1 MTEEDARRWRTVA
14 AGILLG
20 LGFLVA
26 LGRLFQLQVIRADEL
41 AQLAGRQ
48 YQKMLTVEGGR
59 GAIFDRNGKIL
70 AITMDVP
77 SVFGAPKYVSD
88 PRATAVRLSRV
99 LKADARQLEAKL
111 KSERDFVWLQRHLTP
126 ERAEGLQG
134 LALYGIGVIPEGRR
148 FYPKGVMLSHVLGF
162 GNIDNQGLEGL
173 ERRYDAA
180 LRGERGRLVV
190 ERDAFGGAV
199 FPKGLNYVAP
209 SPGKDLVLTIDEVI
223 QYIAD
228 QELANVVARTRG
240 SRASSSWWSRRPAR
254 SWPWPCGR
262 PSILMNPRQIRTCG
276 ATAPT
281 ATRTSPAQRSSLW
294 SPRRRSK
301 RDWSRRASSS
311 MARTVGTSWRTR

>member
-1 MTEEDARRWRTVA
+1 MMEEDARRWRTVA

-41 AQLAGRQ
+41 AQLAGRQYQKMLTVEGGRGAIFDLTVTIEDRATPALQ

-134 LALYGIGVIPEGRR
+134 LALDGIGVIPEGRR

-180 LRGERGRLVV
+180 LRGERGRLVI

-228 QELANVVARTRG
+228 QELANVVTRTRAASG
-240 SRASSSWWSRRPAR
+240 VVIVVEPKRSEEHTSELQSRLHLVCR
-254 SWPWPCGR
+254 
-262 PSILMNPRQIRTCG
+262 LLLEKKKKQNIRYCT
-276 ATAPT
+276 
-281 ATRTSPAQRSSLW
+281 
-294 SPRRRSK
+294 
-301 RDWSRRASSS
+301 D
-311 MARTVGTSWRTR
+311 MIV

>member
-1 MTEEDARRWRTVA
+1 MMEEDARRWRTVA

-41 AQLAGRQ
+41 AQLAGRQYQKMLTVEGGRGAIFDLTVTIEDRATPALQ

-134 LALYGIGVIPEGRR
+134 LALDGIGAIPEGRR

-173 ERRYDAA
+173 ERRYDAV
-180 LRGERGRLVV
+180 LRGERGRRVV
-190 ERDAFGGAV
+190 GRDAFRGGGV
-199 FPKGLNYVAP
+199 PKRVHLSAP
-209 SPGKDLVLTIDEVI
+209 APGQD
-223 QYIAD
+223 
-228 QELANVVARTRG
+228 
-240 SRASSSWWSRRPAR
+240 
-254 SWPWPCGR
+254 
-262 PSILMNPRQIRTCG
+262 
-276 ATAPT
+276 
-281 ATRTSPAQRSSLW
+281 
-294 SPRRRSK
+294 
-301 RDWSRRASSS
+301 
-311 MARTVGTSWRTR
+311 

>member
-1 MTEEDARRWRTVA
+1 
-14 AGILLG
+14 
-20 LGFLVA
+20 
-26 LGRLFQLQVIRADEL
+26 
-41 AQLAGRQ
+41 
-48 YQKMLTVEGGR
+48 MLTVEGGR

-134 LALYGIGVIPEGRR
+134 LALDGIGVIPEGRR

-180 LRGERGRLVV
+180 LRGERGRLGI
-190 ERDAFGGAV
+190 ERDAFGGGV
-199 FPKGLNYVAP
+199 VPEGLQYVAP
-209 SPGKDLVLTIDEVI
+209 APGEGVGLPIDEG
-223 QYIAD
+223 D
-228 QELANVVARTRG
+228 QKNPDQGAAKVGKRTAAGRAGPAGDRTGCLRRG
-240 SRASSSWWSRRPAR
+240 CVPER
-254 SWPWPCGR
+254 SQ
-262 PSILMNPRQIRTCG
+262 L
-276 ATAPT
+276 
-281 ATRTSPAQRSSLW
+281 
-294 SPRRRSK
+294 
-301 RDWSRRASSS
+301 RRAVPGQGSGPHD
-311 MARTVGTSWRTR
+311 R